1 MPTLTIQDGERAGEV
16 FAFETPIVIGRGKKA
31 DVALDDPS
39 TSRRHATIE
48 PYGVAWR
55 ITDLESAN
63 GTLVNGRPVSRPVT
77 VRPGDLITVG
87 KAVFRYDEREAPRE
101 TGSDTMYCVEAPSN
115 TRIVLT
121 EPVDPAVAAVA
132 ADTQQTGLLYRL
144 AEILGKA
151 FDERTLLDFVL
162 VELLGAV
169 PRAERGLILIRDE
182 ATGQLT
188 PRTARTRTGKPPAMT
203 YSRTILDNALRKR
216 EGLVIVDAAQEAK
229 LTGAESMFMF
239 GIRSIIA
246 VPIAFRDDVFGVV
259 QLDSIPTGA
268 PFERTELTKAVAL
281 AAQVGMALAYVRMHA
296 RELQRE
302 LLERDLA
309 LARRVQQDFLP
320 QRAPELPGYAFGVE
334 YTPALAVG
342 GDFYDFLELAPD
354 RVAIVLGDVSGK
366 GVSAALFAARVTSDL
381 RHQSVGETGPSAVLG
396 RVNRALAFASR
407 DGMFATTVAAVLD
420 TTSAAL
426 TIASAGHLAPVLRS
440 ANGDARL
447 ITLTSGPP
455 LGISQRA
462 KFPEVPHPLAPG
474 ESILLYSDGV
484 TESVDE
490 QDEQFGP
497 ERLLETVRGAGR
509 SVRDI
514 VRAVRDEVAR
524 FSGSRPPRD
533 DLTLVC
539 FGRE

>member
-1 MPTLTIQDGERAGEV
+1 MPSLTIQSGERAGEV
-16 FAFETPIVIGRGKKA
+16 FAFENPIVIGRGKKA
-31 DVALDDPS
+31 DISLDDPS

-48 PYGVAWR
+48 RHGTGWR

-63 GTLVNGRPVSRPVT
+63 GTLVNGRPVSRPVL

-87 KAVFRYDEREAPRE
+87 AAVFRYDEHAAPPAPS
-101 TGSDTMYCVEAPSN
+101 SDTMYCVEAPSN
-115 TRIVLT
+115 TRVLMS
-121 EPVDPAVAAVA
+121 EPVDPAIAAVA
-132 ADTQQTGLLYRL
+132 SDTQQTGLLYRL
-144 AEILGKA
+144 AEILGTA
-151 FDERTLLDFVL
+151 FDERTLLEFVL

-169 PRAERGLILIRDE
+169 PRAERGLILIRDD
-182 ATGQLT
+182 ATGQLV
-188 PRTARTRTGKPPAMT
+188 PRNARTRTGKPPAMT
-203 YSRTILDNALRKR
+203 YSRTILDSALRKR

-229 LTGAESMFMF
+229 LTGAESMFLF

-246 VPIAFRDDVFGVV
+246 VPIAFREDVFGVV
-259 QLDSIPTGA
+259 QLDSIPSGA

-281 AAQVGMALAYVRMHA
+281 AAQIGMAIAYVRMHR

-320 QRAPELPGYAFGVE
+320 ERPPELPGFAFGVE

-342 GDFYDFLELAPD
+342 GDFYDFLNLAPE
-354 RVAIVLGDVSGK
+354 RVAVVLGDVSGK

-381 RHQSVGETGPSAVLG
+381 RYQSVGEEGPAGVLG
-396 RVNRALAFASR
+396 RVNRSLAFASR

-420 TTSAAL
+420 VSSSRI

-447 ITLTSGPP
+447 LTLASGPP

-462 KFPEVPHPLAPG
+462 KFPEVQHALNPG

-490 QDEQFGP
+490 QDEQLGP